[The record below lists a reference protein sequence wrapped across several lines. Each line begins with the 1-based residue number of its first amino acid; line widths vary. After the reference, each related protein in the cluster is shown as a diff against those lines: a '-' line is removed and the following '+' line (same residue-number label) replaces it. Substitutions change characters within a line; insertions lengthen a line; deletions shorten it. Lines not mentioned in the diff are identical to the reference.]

1 MISEMESVMRLLR
14 AARATET
21 QALGTN
27 EADTNRE
34 YYFLAASSTMREAA
48 QRLEEL
54 ARLAHAAEL
63 EHYNHSL
70 EARARRQQLK
80 KQ

>member
-1 MISEMESVMRLLR
+1 MIQEMESVMRLLR
-14 AARATET
+14 AARTAET

-34 YYFLAASSTMREAA
+34 YYFIAASSVMREAA

-54 ARLAHAAEL
+54 ARQAHAAET

-70 EARARRQQLK
+70 DARSRRQQLK